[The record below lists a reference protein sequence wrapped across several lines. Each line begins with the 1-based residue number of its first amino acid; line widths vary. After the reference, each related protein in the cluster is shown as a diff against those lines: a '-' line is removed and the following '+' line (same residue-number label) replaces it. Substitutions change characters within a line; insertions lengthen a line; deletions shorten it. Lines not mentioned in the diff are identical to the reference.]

1 MSTIKTKYLVLF
13 FHGVYNFF
21 IYDHITEVN
30 KNMKKKTEMLLLK
43 TPVICLIAGIC
54 SFLWGSA
61 FPFIKIGYEQ
71 FEIPADDTGAQ
82 ILFAGIRFTIAGIL
96 AAAAGSIMQKKPL
109 IPEKTD
115 IVPIC
120 ILSVFQTILQYFF
133 FYIGMANTSGVKGSV
148 IIGANVFV
156 AIIIAALIFKT
167 EKITFKTVIGSI
179 IGFSGIILINLT
191 GLTDGSMKLTG
202 EGFVFLSTVAYSFS
216 SCIMKRYSK
225 MHNTFVL
232 SSYQFIF
239 GGIVMIIGGLIMGGK
254 IHTADFSAVMVLLY
268 LAFIS
273 AAAYTLWSTLLK
285 YNDVSKVA
293 VFGFMNPM
301 FGFILSALLLNEK
314 SEAFGIK
321 GIFAIILVCL
331 GIFIVNKNK
340 TVAKAQ
346 QM

>member
-1 MSTIKTKYLVLF
+1 MFYF
-13 FHGVYNFF
+13 FTECIISDIH
-21 IYDHITEVN
+21 IHITEVN
-30 KNMKKKTEMLLLK
+30 HNMNKKTEQLLRK
-43 TPVICLIAGIC
+43 TPVICIVAGIC

-71 FEIPADDTGAQ
+71 FAIAADDTGSQ
-82 ILFAGIRFTIAGIL
+82 ILFAGIRFTVAGIL
-96 AAAAGSIMQKKPL
+96 AAAAGSLMHKKPL
-109 IPEKTD
+109 LPQKTD
-115 IVPIC
+115 LVPIC
-120 ILSVFQTILQYFF
+120 ILSLFQTILQYFF

-156 AIIIAALIFKT
+156 SIIIAALVFRT
-167 EKITFKTVIGSI
+167 EKITLKTVIGSI
-179 IGFSGIILINLT
+179 IGFSGIVLINLT
-191 GLTDGSMKLTG
+191 GLTDGSMKFTG

-216 SCIMKRYSK
+216 SCIMKRYSAK
-225 MHNTFVL
+225 HNTFIL

-239 GGIVMIIGGLIMGGK
+239 GGIVMILGGLIMGGV
-254 IHTADFSAVMVLLY
+254 IHTAEFSAVTVLLY

-321 GIFAIILVCL
+321 GILAIILVCL

-340 TVAKAQ
+340 CIFIVNKNKTVAKTQ
-346 QM
+346 